1 MILFRYVL
9 GHAAMKRMANSNV
22 LVSGMGG
29 LGVEIAKNVV
39 LAGVKSVAIHD
50 DKVVTQAD
58 LSSQVGWMEASYSRP
73 FCVLLIIC
81 WDILEPYC
89 VLSDFRGF

>member
-1 MILFRYVL
+1 
-9 GHAAMKRMANSNV
+9 MKRMANSNV

-50 DKVVTQAD
+50 DKVVTLAD
-58 LSSQVGWMEASYSRP
+58 LSSQVRWMEVFYSVS
-73 FCVLLIIC
+73 FCVSLEVRS
-81 WDILEPYC
+81 ILK
-89 VLSDFRGF
+89 S